1 MGVIKQNDTL
11 IAMRSEDHQV
21 IAYKLGTPT
30 NEGETAIAA
39 MTASGAIAMKVTS
52 MTQQDEIGLPVKGC
66 DGVTVAV
73 KGGGTAL
80 GMIMVFIDEANSVY
94 APNGQAAWD
103 DDVVWWNALVDEYGP
118 PEHAAVHK
126 VDGQSYDIIPDGRSC
141 PPEIQYSTIARN
153 PSGQQMIDAYNNCK
167 GGSDKP
173 HPQEVVICVDNSGS
187 MTRSTMTPGIDEF
200 ETWLNNGGTSTPDPA
215 NPLEPIQWREVSF
228 SNERWLN
235 LTCEW
240 YEEYR
245 QQQAE
250 GGFDG

>member
-1 MGVIKQNDTL
+1 MSVVKQNDTL
-11 IAMRSEDHQV
+11 IAMQATDGST

-30 NEGETAIAA
+30 NDGELAIAA
-39 MTASGAIAMKVTS
+39 KTATVAIAMKVTS

-66 DGVTVAV
+66 DNVTVAV

-94 APNGQAAWD
+94 APDGQVNWD
-103 DDVVWWNALVDEYGP
+103 ADVVRWNALVDEYGP

-126 VDGQSYDIIPDGRSC
+126 VDGQSDDIIPDGRSC
-141 PPEIQYSTIARN
+141 PPEIQYRTIARN

-167 GGSDKP
+167 GGSEKP
-173 HPQEVVICVDNSGS
+173 HPREVVICVDESGS
-187 MTRSTMTPGIDEF
+187 MTRSTMTPGINEF
-200 ETWLNNGGTSTPDPA
+200 ETWLDNGGTSTPDPA
-215 NPLEPIQWREVSF
+215 NPLELIVWREVSF

-235 LTCEW
+235 LTCDW
-240 YEEYR
+240 YEGYR

-250 GGFDG
+250 GGFNA

>member
-1 MGVIKQNDTL
+1 MGVLKQNDTL
-11 IAMRSEDHQV
+11 IAMRATEGST

-30 NEGETAIAA
+30 NEGETAISA
-39 MTASGAIAMKVTS
+39 MTSDGVIAMKVTS
-52 MTQQDEIGLPVKGC
+52 MTQQDEIGLPAKGC
-66 DGVTVAV
+66 NGVTIAV

-80 GMIMVFIDEANSVY
+80 GMIMIFIDEANSVY

-103 DDVVWWNALVDEYGP
+103 SDVTWWNDLVDEYGP

-126 VDGQSYDIIPDGRSC
+126 VDGQNYDIIPDGRSC
-141 PPEIQYSTIARN
+141 PPEIQYRTIARN

-173 HPQEVVICVDNSGS
+173 HPQEVVICVDSSGS

-200 ETWLNNGGTSTPDPA
+200 ETWLDNGGTSTPDPA
-215 NPLEPIQWREVSF
+215 NPLESIQWREVSF

-235 LTCEW
+235 LTCDW
-240 YEEYR
+240 YEDYR

-250 GGFDG
+250 GGFDA